1 VLVALSHSTFAQTYY
16 CDRPR
21 KPYIPSYSTDRSEME
36 NARDEVERYTRRMRE
51 YVDCLNN
58 ENNDAIDEHRRVI
71 RDWNSTVSSY
81 NNR

>member
-1 VLVALSHSTFAQTYY
+1 
-16 CDRPR
+16 
-21 KPYIPSYSTDRSEME
+21 ME